1 MAATVPDSHIVE
13 SGGSKFLHIVTF
25 PGTADDTNT
34 WASGIQGIVGYWA
47 NGTDDPTQ
55 TKEGIDVR
63 ITDTATGTFTFS
75 LGENDRSFMLYVLAN
90 T

>member
-1 MAATVPDSHIVE
+1 MAATTPSAHYIE
-13 SGGSKFLHIVTF
+13 NAGSKVLHIVTF
-25 PGTADDTNT
+25 PDTADDTNT

-63 ITDTATGTFTFS
+63 LSGTTFTFS
-75 LGENDRSFMLYVLAN
+75 LGEDNRSFILYVLSNA
-90 T
+90 